1 MAIRI
6 EPATKGE
13 YIAHYINKIQKS
25 YKKHRQNSK
34 APTFALTYQGT
45 WKTLVKNCG
54 FPVDA
59 AKRIEHGYC
68 SLYQV
73 SMLRLGEKLTLA
85 SKQGYLDVAFG
96 VRVRTPL
103 LQKYGLSLSHSQ
115 AEGRTVGNAWGQS
128 YGLLNTRAGTAFLRR
143 VRAENRPV
151 YPCAQIHDAQYF
163 MVPREPQL
171 IQWVNKH
178 LTDEMRWQ
186 ELDEIRHPD
195 VGLSGELDVF
205 RFSWSRGHTLKNN
218 ASLSDVQ
225 KVLQP

>member
-1 MAIRI
+1 MMPLGTCSGASR
-6 EPATKGE
+6 EK
-13 YIAHYINKIQKS
+13 
-25 YKKHRQNSK
+25 
-34 APTFALTYQGT
+34 TYQGT

-54 FPVDA
+54 FSIDA
-59 AKRIEHGYC
+59 AKRIEQGYH
-68 SLYQV
+68 SLYRV
-73 SMLRLGEKLTLA
+73 SGLRLNEKLALA

-96 VRVRTPL
+96 LRVRAPL
-103 LQKYGLSLSHSQ
+103 LHKYGLSLSHSQ
-115 AEGRTVGNAWGQS
+115 AEGRTIGNAWGQAH
-128 YGLLNTRAGTAFLRR
+128 GLLNTRAGTAFLKR
-143 VRAENRPV
+143 VRSENQPV

-163 MVPREPQL
+163 IAKKEPEL
-171 IQWVNKH
+171 IHWVNKH

-205 RFSWSRGHTLKNN
+205 RFSWAKGHTLKNN

>member
-1 MAIRI
+1 MMPLGTCSGASR
-6 EPATKGE
+6 E
-13 YIAHYINKIQKS
+13 
-25 YKKHRQNSK
+25 R
-34 APTFALTYQGT
+34 TYQGT

-103 LQKYGLSLSHSQ
+103 LQKCGLSLSHSQ

-163 MVPREPQL
+163 MVPCDPQL

-178 LTDEMRWQ
+178 LTNEMRWQ

-205 RFSWSRGHTLKNN
+205 RFSWSKGYTLRND
-218 ASLSDVQ
+218 ATLDDV
-225 KVLQP
+225 KEVLRCVS